1 MTTSTDPR
9 AEFGHLSVGELRD
22 ELDGVTALERKLQQ
36 ELGRARPTR
45 EQVEALI
52 ASVQTKSTARLASLA
67 VGGLR
72 AATDANPGAPGFRD
86 AETTA
91 LAFVLSS
98 DGFADALREQYA
110 ARRPSEADLA
120 PKVEEAGRLNR
131 RAAAIK
137 AELELREL
145 DDLRAE
151 EARRREAALDRLG
164 S

>member
-1 MTTSTDPR
+1 MSTTTNPR
-9 AEFGHLSVGELRD
+9 ADFEHLSADELRD
-22 ELDGVTALERKLQQ
+22 ELDGLTALERKLQQ
-36 ELGRARPTR
+36 ELARARPTR
-45 EQVEALI
+45 EEVEGLI
-52 ASVQTKSTARLASLA
+52 KSVQTKSTARLASLA

-72 AATDANPGAPGFRD
+72 AATDATPGAPGFRD

-98 DGFADALREQYA
+98 DAFAEALREQYA
-110 ARRPSEADLA
+110 SRRPSRDDLA
-120 PKVEEAGRLNR
+120 PKVEEVERMSR

-151 EARRREAALDRLG
+151 EERRREAALERLG